1 MAEKCVSS
9 FHIQKLGHE
18 IQEIR
23 ERALLNI
30 ISKLDHGFEFDN
42 PLARSRE
49 ILTKLFEW
57 FLFEPCTKQDLV
69 FGLIKHILESTSG
82 KTLLSH
88 HGPTPFKKEIAQ
100 IRSYIEPKYHH
111 QLEEILQVLDR
122 SSVFVPPLETDVP
135 LSYRTGQSEPVGS
148 TATPIEGFVHQDAS
162 VHQHN
167 TPRKLDSPH
176 SNHQI
181 DPLKWQMLIE
191 TDRQVLQSIE
201 NSLINP
207 PQPASLLHSA
217 EFFSN
222 VLLRDFPA
230 EVFLQ
235 RPTITTAFYDLIN
248 NCTSTRVTNSV
259 LNCLNQ
265 LTKALQVRIN
275 HYNDPCLS
283 TSKENTQSRAS
294 TPITWSKSSLS
305 SRSRDETERLE
316 NVDYLKTQQISF
328 PRFCFMNFRC
338 ILKFLCVK
346 PESIRSSGRRH
357 NQRGI
362 NQALDLLEE
371 LLNLLN
377 LVVGPDIWTEEAQT
391 PQIHEIRRQM
401 NDVLVDYG
409 DALEFFRVEA
419 AGDDSN
425 LQNRVTQLC
434 VLHNCSEFLAR
445 FVPLEQTGIILP
457 RNLKNSLADSLVD
470 VTLLKLYPDLY
481 NILLNYVQ
489 SFKVGLDSDSIVKYH
504 ETKRVCD
511 SMTSAVEFMRQY
523 RSLNAHEGIILAEK
537 SLPCLEFHQDLTFV
551 KQVIDLSANKLPLYP
566 SDDTLSETF
575 ETVIL
580 KLLGHNLETVREET
594 YKLCQKRIIETIGP
608 KLNKSGTGMP
618 GSQILFLCR
627 NKILVEIACHG
638 LTSDNPQIRNSS
650 ENILIHLIKCK
661 ILVSGDI
668 WDKIVEALIG
678 SLPVLLC
685 HVTKKESLGRSLL
698 DITDPDT
705 AETLFLPKSEVVK
718 ANICLLF
725 TDESQVREEAF
736 SRLCWLLA
744 AQTDSK
750 EMLPRLNNLYDKAL
764 PNVCQIQRLFDVNKN
779 RTTQHFYQPSSLHQV
794 LELLKSENVEPVI
807 RRSALTQISVM
818 MEDSLLH
825 STFLAHN
832 GIEILLSVV
841 KSALTEKNFMDYP
854 DSVIPAVAILK
865 NLCLFQTS
873 ARQCF
878 AENIDVFYNV
888 LRSLFMFFTGDKLR
902 HDAVCLLFLL
912 CFNEFIKG
920 TPAKA
925 NFSVPHL
932 ISAKLHVPFVCNSHW
947 EISNYYEASLVEL
960 LASDPSCFTSIQI
973 QWNCEI
979 FGGLD
984 ELLSMKRIDYDGKN
998 IVEGLRLRQYDLAIL
1013 QASSVDFYVRHHLI
1027 EVQNGTMHECV
1038 INTINKLTT
1047 YVILSKLIPKQ
1058 DTFLDHPWE
1067 GTFSRFLKILPSSE
1081 DDTKLLSHVLK
1092 FLLHLAPFY
1101 KSSEKPFW
1109 LIQILKN
1116 PSTCLLDLITVEPS
1130 SSDDLKN
1137 LSQDL
1142 LNLVTLCA
1150 TQEQHFLD
1158 YYNYSGSKVPQTG
1171 QTSWINVI
1179 EIISNCL
1186 KFTDSSHFYNLS
1198 YLDSLLA
1205 CLVHLTASLGWSGSK
1220 PNSHPK
1226 KLLSELVS
1234 SLCELVVVFHCSKG
1248 QTATVSVMGLSIT
1261 RNVILILN
1269 HLVAEMHN
1277 SKLKN
1282 WERCFLDVDEN
1293 DWLKSFLVLWS
1304 SRDVLLRAGALQL
1317 FAGLAKSPMI
1327 AINIVNE
1334 LKNDNHVWDLALSVL
1349 LEHEEASVVRENC
1362 AFLLANLLGHSVDS
1376 DTTMI
1381 LTSLVPNT
1389 MRKGKDEV
1397 TTIFELFED
1406 YQFYKNLV
1414 IILTR
1419 LYTLNIS
1426 NFDTQSVS
1434 QVCCDDSSSSSTNST
1449 AQTFAPVAPSLV
1461 KSLANLLL
1469 SLFNLNEERLSYK
1482 LQDFGIIKLLLKAV
1496 CNPSMSI
1503 NDTKKLSLYCEIVEM
1518 DATIC
1523 TLLSH
1528 VVCVNTTCLGTVLHT
1543 RDCLTVLLSLLNP
1556 KLYHTHLPQLLCLR
1570 NRLWSEIFRLLSIL
1584 TSAGN
1589 FDQSA
1594 LRILSETIEESGAPF
1609 VETVCEAAKS
1619 LAFDDLQTSALLS
1632 LTALSSH
1639 MQHLLDSPQN
1649 GACVAEILL
1658 NLYELCD
1665 LKASKG
1671 LVRKKSVITGALTSV
1686 LGVSHEAKKYAM
1698 GAGLPTVIVKQLKE
1712 FHLKLGLESVDCLR
1726 RVLEKKRV
1734 CPVLKDL
1741 DELVG
1746 LVTNF
1751 MVGDGS
1757 VKDKFAQ
1764 LGLSDFVHKLWV
1776 WFALQNG
1783 HFVNVLKMLATFTAD
1798 CVTACQSLPLTS
1810 SVAGTGPR
1818 KIPTKISLLHVIISL
1833 IDKEM
1838 EQVSR
1843 THNLSVLELCFV
1855 ILKNCCSVL
1864 ECRILICKS
1873 PFLNSVGRLHPA
1885 ITKKQK
1891 PWDFVESL
1899 WLEFLQIFSLYP
1911 EGQSHIAKNGEAFD
1925 LILTLTSGKLP
1936 NRTTALLVL
1945 RNIAFYQPNRSRLLT
1960 SAEFLNLLKG
1970 KLANGTREEK
1980 AAVVLTMWSLSANN
1994 QKAKIAFKAAKLDTQ
2009 LEQMLKHYQLSSEV
2023 PDEEIETAKYV
2034 LSVIGDRDL

>member
-705 AETLFLPKSEVVK
+705 AETLFLPKSE
-718 ANICLLF
+718 
-725 TDESQVREEAF
+725 
-736 SRLCWLLA
+736 
-744 AQTDSK
+744 
-750 EMLPRLNNLYDKAL
+750 
-764 PNVCQIQRLFDVNKN
+764 
-779 RTTQHFYQPSSLHQV
+779 
-794 LELLKSENVEPVI
+794 
-807 RRSALTQISVM
+807 
-818 MEDSLLH
+818 
-825 STFLAHN
+825 
-832 GIEILLSVV
+832 
-841 KSALTEKNFMDYP
+841 
-854 DSVIPAVAILK
+854 
-865 NLCLFQTS
+865 TS